1 MDHAGATESEGH
13 VRTNAVGDNPRL
25 RGNDTEPTSELMFD
39 GEDEA
44 LDVDDLAFGQDEGH
58 GSMEVDAA
66 SIEEGSIAAIYDA
79 WPSSDVVLDDDE
91 LDFGQDE
98 MEVEPASIK
107 ETCMAALS
115 DGEPFSVVVVESMA
129 PAAAAPTS
137 AGSRVNGAEERRTEE
152 HPPSCVADA
161 VTSERNPDKTSIGV
175 PPAKGKPAAR
185 SEAIRATEAFGVNE
199 PPPELSSNTLGA
211 VSADQSSFELGHDM
225 SVDDEDDDDILSD
238 KASSTDFQSDSD
250 AFLIGQ
256 RNADRAPLENAYGS
270 FIHPTD
276 TCLADAR
283 ERLHVALEQTRLLG
297 ASFTEQAYER
307 YRCLM
312 KPVHESLEEI
322 IEPILIDPGQALET
336 LREET
341 DAIKV
346 EKDMEKNQA
355 LQAGVG
361 LEELAYF
368 GEGLHLVV
376 LPEDEVDETEIDIT
390 QFPDRGPTNPETGE
404 HVEEISAAAASAT
417 EQVFDRIRR
426 IRAIRMGGDIGE
438 VGIPQRAKHLTRNL
452 AQDHQT
458 LDESFSPGFSSA
470 AFASNSPALSIDS
483 YAFDTHHHSSKGSLQ
498 HLLTLAPDAEGAR
511 PDGNFTAVQSA
522 LIARGVGMHEM
533 KRDSRINPLR
543 QRMVQ
548 PNYFFPTPSNK
559 FLPPL
564 LGPHQ
569 IYRLQAAE
577 VRREKLGVRSGA
589 RQSIKSVLEDICSS
603 LGGSGVETAGKNV
616 KGYGRRIDDSSVGG
630 LCVSSGG
637 TKKAPYD
644 ERSALE
650 FGLLRRMHSAMLKSQ
665 RIEGTL
671 STSNGASHAVTES
684 TDLGSESLH
693 SISDSGDFDPLL
705 AFSVMNAVGLVRR
718 KDGNIKHQLR
728 VSSRNTENAY
738 AQTLGLDNLASLA
751 SVKAFFRTIST
762 IRNGK
767 KRHLSGEDN
776 EMNDAKRMKSDIRDT
791 SNGDNIEGIHE
802 IRGGGGQDDVSSI
815 ESKIMSKESG
825 EIKKNGVS
833 KSSTSKADAP
843 ISNPPLAGYAGFG
856 PMYNAMSQ
864 VPEQSQ
870 DVMSSHQLWQR
881 QLGIPS
887 DLYHTAPLSHQLTGS
902 HLNSLQSD
910 LSDFHL
916 RNGMVGTPDWAAL
929 RTANSAARAEFLAQ
943 HPQLLTTSLGIF
955 PGQMNLN
962 FLEQELARTMLLRDH
977 QNAAAARA
985 HGAATAAASAR
996 YQATMSSINHQNPFG
1011 FQDRSNEM
1019 HFIPSL
1025 SASHSTKEEK
1035 GTDSKKLQRKRSWSL
1050 TEKMLDSCKE
1060 MKRTTTEMVADTKRP
1075 ASAPPS
1081 PLIFEDAKRPALAPP
1096 SPRNFELNKPI
1107 PNGSSKALVSCDVAS
1122 IPELN
1127 FALPT
1132 PPMGLD
1138 KEIADLIAHAKFHE
1152 AHSLSQSKADKSELL
1167 LVEFLL
1173 SLGAAI
1179 PIPKDLIAVP
1189 LVKKLGSSNF
1199 QLRLHEFAGS
1209 SSSATASR
1217 EVSTIYCFRLVNHY
1231 LNIVGLHAM
1240 KLLQINLLI
1249 YFFYTDSRCNNF
1261 YLVVDRA
1268 QALLQA
1274 NDRYNRNRRS

>member
-1 MDHAGATESEGH
+1 MDHAEATKSEGH
-13 VRTNAVGDNPRL
+13 VRTNVVGDNPRL
-25 RGNDTEPTSELMFD
+25 RGNDTKPTSELMVD
-39 GEDEA
+39 GEDED

-58 GSMEVDAA
+58 GSIKVDAA
-66 SIEEGSIAAIYDA
+66 SIEEGCIEAVYDA

-91 LDFGQDE
+91 LDFGQGE
-98 MEVEPASIK
+98 GHGSMEVEPASMAASS
-107 ETCMAALS
+107 MAALS
-115 DGEPFSVVVVESMA
+115 DCKPSSVGIVESMA
-129 PAAAAPTS
+129 PAAAAPNP

-161 VTSERNPDKTSIGV
+161 VTSEPNPENTSNGV
-175 PPAKGKPAAR
+175 SPAKGKPAAR
-185 SEAIRATEAFGVNE
+185 SESIRAIEASGTNE
-199 PPPELSSNTLGA
+199 PTPELYLNTLGA
-211 VSADQSSFELGHDM
+211 LSADQSSFELGHDM

-322 IEPILIDPGQALET
+322 IEPILIDPGQALEA

-346 EKDMEKNQA
+346 EKDMEKKQA

-438 VGIPQRAKHLTRNL
+438 VGIPKRATHLTRNL

-458 LDESFSPGFSSA
+458 WDESFSPGFTST
-470 AFASNSPALSIDS
+470 AFISNSPALSVDS
-483 YAFDTHHHSSKGSLQ
+483 NACDTHHHSSKGSLQ
-498 HLLTLAPDAEGAR
+498 YLLTLAPDAEGAR
-511 PDGNFTAVQSA
+511 PDGSFTAVQSA

-548 PNYFFPTPSNK
+548 PNYFSPTPPNK

-616 KGYGRRIDDSSVGG
+616 KGYVRRIDDSSVGG

-650 FGLLRRMHSAMLKSQ
+650 FGLLRRMHSAMLKRQ

-671 STSNGASHAVTES
+671 ATSNGASHAVTES

-705 AFSVMNAVGLVRR
+705 AFSVMNAVGLVLR
-718 KDGNIKHQLR
+718 KDGSIKHQQR
-728 VSSRNTENAY
+728 VSSRNTDNAY
-738 AQTLGLDNLASLA
+738 AQTLGLDNLASLT
-751 SVKAFFRTIST
+751 SVKSFFRTIST

-776 EMNDAKRMKSDIRDT
+776 VMNDAKRMKSGIRDT
-791 SNGDNIEGIHE
+791 SNGDNVEGIHE

-815 ESKIMSKESG
+815 ESKSMSKESG
-825 EIKKNGVS
+825 EIKKKNGVS
-833 KSSTSKADAP
+833 KTSTSNADAP

-870 DVMSSHQLWQR
+870 NVMSSHQLWQR

-910 LSDFHL
+910 LSDFYL
-916 RNGMVGTPDWAAL
+916 RNGLVGTPDWAAL

-962 FLEQELARTMLLRDH
+962 FLEQELAKTMLLRDH

-1035 GTDSKKLQRKRSWSL
+1035 GTDSKKLQRKRSRSL
-1050 TEKMLDSCKE
+1050 TEKMLGNCKE
-1060 MKRTTTEMVADTKRP
+1060 MKRTETTEMVADSKRP

-1081 PLIFEDAKRPALAPP
+1081 PLICEDAKIPALAPP

-1107 PNGSSKALVSCDVAS
+1107 PNGSSKAIVSHDVAS

-1152 AHSLSQSKADKSELL
+1152 AHSLSQSKADKSELI

-1179 PIPKDLIAVP
+1179 PIPQDLIAVP
-1189 LVKKLGSSNF
+1189 LVKKLGSSNY

-1217 EVSTIYCFRLVNHY
+1217 EVSTISFFRLVYHY
-1231 LNIVGLHAM
+1231 LDIAGP
-1240 KLLQINLLI
+1240 
-1249 YFFYTDSRCNNF
+1249 SRHETITN
-1261 YLVVDRA
+1261 
-1268 QALLQA
+1268 
-1274 NDRYNRNRRS
+1274 